1 MDHTRKEASRF
12 QGNGH
17 SSLGKSPNLEANS
30 THSSG
35 AKVQCTLE
43 LQRRDFGYF
52 ETHDNLEV
60 GMGGIQRPIEEDGM
74 EYGRHSLDEC

>member
-1 MDHTRKEASRF
+1 MATAHL
-12 QGNGH
+12 GNH
-17 SSLGKSPNLEANS
+17 LTLKLIQLIAP
-30 THSSG
+30 
-35 AKVQCTLE
+35 VQKCNDTLE